1 MCLADDLHLFI
12 MYCSGFVPAFE
23 KIGKT
28 CHIYLTPVH
37 FILLHNVLNSDGV
50 QAIAQFS
57 KVAYRF
63 ALGLPNLGG
72 FDLLYFHHAWGALSI
87 YIGLRFTFLSFLVGN
102 HFLYRSLLHSIEVTL
117 QETVFDEYRIS
128 SQNEDRIAF
137 TVDLTL
143 LSRALKSSVSIYGDK
158 LQVKLVR
165 KRPSLSERP
174 MPYLTFESKV
184 RL

>member
-1 MCLADDLHLFI
+1 MHGDLCQYTLV
-12 MYCSGFVPAFE
+12 FVSPF
-23 KIGKT
+23 
-28 CHIYLTPVH
+28 YLS
-37 FILLHNVLNSDGV
+37 LLQIV
-50 QAIAQFS
+50 F
-57 KVAYRF
+57 F
-63 ALGLPNLGG
+63 
-72 FDLLYFHHAWGALSI
+72 FH
-87 YIGLRFTFLSFLVGN
+87 
-102 HFLYRSLLHSIEVTL
+102 SLLHSIEVTL

>member
-1 MCLADDLHLFI
+1 MCLADELRFFMMH
-12 MYCSGFVPAFE
+12 CSGFVPAFE

-57 KVAYRF
+57 KVACRF

-72 FDLLYFHHAWGALSI
+72 FELYISIMHGELCQYTLVFVSPFYLSI
-87 YIGLRFTFLSFLVGN
+87 LQVIFFFHSF
-102 HFLYRSLLHSIEVTL
+102 LHSIEVTL